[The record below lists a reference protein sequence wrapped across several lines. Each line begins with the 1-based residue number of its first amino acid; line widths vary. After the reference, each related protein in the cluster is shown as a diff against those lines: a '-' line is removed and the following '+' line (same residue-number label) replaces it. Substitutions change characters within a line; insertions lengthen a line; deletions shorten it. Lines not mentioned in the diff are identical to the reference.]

1 MTAILILCPKSKR
14 LNGNSWQFPRPSLQL
29 EISTTSGMYAAN
41 KPQAMGEGA

>member
-1 MTAILILCPKSKR
+1 MTASRILCPKSR
-14 LNGNSWQFPRPSLQL
+14 QLNGTSWQFPRPSLQL